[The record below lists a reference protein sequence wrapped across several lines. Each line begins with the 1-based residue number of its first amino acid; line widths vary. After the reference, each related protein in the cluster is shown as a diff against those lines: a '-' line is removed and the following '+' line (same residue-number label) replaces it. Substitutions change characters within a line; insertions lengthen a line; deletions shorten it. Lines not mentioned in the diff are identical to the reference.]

1 MRLED
6 LKKDMPRTPDFIHE
20 MIREEVGKQI
30 KEGRSLHI
38 SKKRKRRWNMGKTVA
53 AAVAGML
60 AVSTAVYAG
69 SRLYHMYLEKTG
81 KYSTS
86 VGIETEKEQEEISLP
101 EKIHDIEIQ
110 ADYIPEGMEWSGESH
125 LTYSQNPYNG
135 GFSISSVLMDKEDLK
150 AVLVDTGVVESEE
163 RVFGK
168 YSGVYLR
175 YQNLTEDPSFDQRI
189 YLLCPEEY
197 RVVILYIGDDV
208 SKEEAVKFAENL
220 SVTEKD
226 TMVETAGL
234 YTWSDYVSPEVYD
247 GEEEICKE
255 VEEENLPVYKTG
267 EEFHITALAEDTGG
281 NSFIADP
288 IAVTVDS
295 VDIADDLRLLEGK
308 EIPEEWT
315 KAVDSQGK
323 LINNNLSYIKTG
335 DGVSTLDQIV
345 KTESVKQK
353 LVYTTVT
360 YTNET
365 DSEIVHMLYLGNL
378 VLMDHQNGK
387 YRIYEPEER
396 TGSGYDRVAGDSAAR
411 IGEMGYYS
419 VKEEYGNGGNYI
431 PSLKPGE
438 SIQIEMAWIVN
449 ESDLGNMY
457 LDLQGEGGTYSIS
470 EAMKNTGM
478 VYIGR

>member
-20 MIREEVGKQI
+20 MIQEKVGKQI
-30 KEGRSLHI
+30 KEGRRLHI

-110 ADYIPEGMEWSGESH
+110 ADYIPEGMEWSDESH

-197 RVVILYIGDDV
+197 RVVILYIGDD
-208 SKEEAVKFAENL
+208 
-220 SVTEKD
+220 
-226 TMVETAGL
+226 
-234 YTWSDYVSPEVYD
+234 P
-247 GEEEICKE
+247 
-255 VEEENLPVYKTG
+255 
-267 EEFHITALAEDTGG
+267 
-281 NSFIADP
+281 
-288 IAVTVDS
+288 
-295 VDIADDLRLLEGK
+295 
-308 EIPEEWT
+308 
-315 KAVDSQGK
+315 
-323 LINNNLSYIKTG
+323 
-335 DGVSTLDQIV
+335 
-345 KTESVKQK
+345 
-353 LVYTTVT
+353 LV
-360 YTNET
+360 
-365 DSEIVHMLYLGNL
+365 
-378 VLMDHQNGK
+378 
-387 YRIYEPEER
+387 
-396 TGSGYDRVAGDSAAR
+396 
-411 IGEMGYYS
+411 
-419 VKEEYGNGGNYI
+419 
-431 PSLKPGE
+431 
-438 SIQIEMAWIVN
+438 
-449 ESDLGNMY
+449 
-457 LDLQGEGGTYSIS
+457 
-470 EAMKNTGM
+470 
-478 VYIGR
+478 